1 MSQPSKL
8 VGRRVLV
15 IGAQGVLGALLVR
28 GFEKAGWKVARGGR
42 RPDERS
48 DFLHV
53 DLDQPETVATA
64 IGHADVVLNPVPD
77 GRLVA
82 ERVVLDQGGLLIN
95 VSAMPAAAGRRLQQ
109 ESTATRGTVVMNAGI
124 APGVTNLIAA
134 DLLAV
139 HPEADEVELAFT
151 VSTKSTSGR
160 AGGDFAHR
168 NVTTVPRHRTAVIP
182 LPEPFGTRRC
192 LGFAEPDA
200 GWLGTVAADRAIS
213 PYVCIAERGAHRTML
228 ALNKAGVM
236 SRLPRATFRSSP
248 VADGDPAS
256 REPVAHWIAVLKD
269 GQRIAARTLECQ
281 GDYRSAAQST
291 VAFADALADDGRH
304 AGVFHPEDLL
314 SLSQVA
320 PRLHQAGIAV
330 IDRRANGARL
340 AAPEGQMR

>member
-8 VGRRVLV
+8 IGRRVLV

-28 GFEKAGWKVARGGR
+28 GFEHAGWKVTRGGR

-53 DLDQPETVATA
+53 DLDEPETVSTA

-77 GRLVA
+77 DELVA
-82 ERVVLDQGGLLIN
+82 ERMVLDQGGLLIN
-95 VSAMPAAAGRRLQQ
+95 VSAMPAAAGRRLRQ
-109 ESTATRGTVVMNAGI
+109 ESTTTRGTVVMNAGI

-151 VSTKSTSGR
+151 VSTRSTSGR

-200 GWLGTVAADRAIS
+200 GWLG
-213 PYVCIAERGAHRTML
+213 E
-228 ALNKAGVM
+228 
-236 SRLPRATFRSSP
+236 LPT
-248 VADGDPAS
+248 
-256 REPVAHWIAVLKD
+256 
-269 GQRIAARTLECQ
+269 
-281 GDYRSAAQST
+281 
-291 VAFADALADDGRH
+291 
-304 AGVFHPEDLL
+304 
-314 SLSQVA
+314 QV
-320 PRLHQAGIAV
+320 V
-330 IDRRANGARL
+330 NG
-340 AAPEGQMR
+340 

>member
-28 GFEKAGWKVARGGR
+28 GFEQAGWKVTRGGR

-53 DLDQPETVATA
+53 DLDEPETVATA

-77 GRLVA
+77 GGLVA
-82 ERVVLDQGGLLIN
+82 ERMVLDQGGCR
-95 VSAMPAAAGRRLQQ
+95 STSRPCPPPPAGA
-109 ESTATRGTVVMNAGI
+109 SAGI

-168 NVTTVPRHRTAVIP
+168 NVTTIPRHRTAVIP

-200 GWLGTVAADRAIS
+200 GWLGTVAADRAVS

-236 SRLPRATFRSSP
+236 SRLPRATFRSPP

-256 REPVAHWIAVLKD
+256 REPVAHWIAVLKE
-269 GQRIAARTLECQ
+269 GQRIAARTLECA
-281 GDYRSAAQST
+281 GDYRGAAQSA
-291 VAFADALADDGRH
+291 VAFADALTENGRH
-304 AGVFHPEDLL
+304 AGVFYPEDVL
-314 SLSQVA
+314 SLSQLA
-320 PRLHQAGIAV
+320 RRLHQAGIAV
-330 IDRRANGARL
+330 IDRRANCARL
-340 AAPEGQMR
+340 PAPE